1 MLAASRP
8 KYEIRNQ
15 RTLAKPFKSNPIWWK
30 RWIKRV
36 SRINFLPPP
45 PPPIKLHFALTPA
58 LTPLQRR
65 FYFDFRKSMK
75 YALFSFLLPSP
86 PRAFQPPDRTSNIGP
101 WPISFRGNNVLF
113 RFRIIKR
120 KFICAAS
127 FPHRKLN
134 HREICHAG
142 KKRVPAIKC
151 ELSFVRNGRRV
162 INIFDGGGRRGRK
175 KKSGAKTEKCK
186 PSN

>member
-1 MLAASRP
+1 M
-8 KYEIRNQ
+8 NQ
-15 RTLAKPFKSNPIWWK
+15 TRIPNKFPPSPSLSNFTSPWLLLLLHSNGGFILIFENPWNMHYF
-30 RWIKRV
+30 R
-36 SRINFLPPP
+36 SCFPP
-45 PPPIKLHFALTPA
+45 
-58 LTPLQRR
+58 
-65 FYFDFRKSMK
+65 
-75 YALFSFLLPSP
+75 LPSP

>member
-1 MLAASRP
+1 MNQTRIPNKFPPSPPYQTSLRLDSCSYSTPTEVLFWFSKIHEICIIFVLAS
-8 KYEIRNQ
+8 
-15 RTLAKPFKSNPIWWK
+15 
-30 RWIKRV
+30 
-36 SRINFLPPP
+36 
-45 PPPIKLHFALTPA
+45 
-58 LTPLQRR
+58 
-65 FYFDFRKSMK
+65 
-75 YALFSFLLPSP
+75 LPSS